1 MRRVFA
7 FDFDGTLTT
16 TDTLIAV
23 IRYARGTAAL
33 AVGLLLYSPMLVLM
47 KMGLYPNWKAKQR
60 LFAHFFGGWSLGR
73 FDSCCQQFAATHS
86 HLLRPEGIRLMRQ
99 VLAEGAQVAIVS
111 ASIDN
116 WVAPF
121 FDGMGDVAHRPLII
135 GTRIEVRGGRLTGR
149 FCTPNCYG
157 PEKVRRL
164 HEALPHRDTYTLT
177 AFGDSR
183 GDKELLE
190 DADERH
196 YKPFR

>member
-60 LFAHFFGGWSLGR
+60 LFAHFFGGWSLAR

-99 VLAEGAQVAIVS
+99 VLAEGAQVAIDTV
-111 ASIDN
+111 D
-116 WVAPF
+116 
-121 FDGMGDVAHRPLII
+121 DVEYQSLCPQCWYREY
-135 GTRIEVRGGRLTGR
+135 R
-149 FCTPNCYG
+149 
-157 PEKVRRL
+157 
-164 HEALPHRDTYTLT
+164 
-177 AFGDSR
+177 AFL
-183 GDKELLE
+183 K
-190 DADERH
+190 RH
-196 YKPFR
+196 PKA